1 MAVRFTKAQRFA
13 FSFQLRLSSNK
24 VEDEIQ
30 QAVKILRAFVK
41 TLKNKRL
48 NP

>member
-1 MAVRFTKAQRFA
+1 MAVKFTKAQRFA

-30 QAVKILRAFVK
+30 QAAKILKALMK
-41 TLKNKRL
+41 TSKNKRL